1 MGNQVFLRSDRTL
14 RVVLHLDVIPQDI
27 ATVAI
32 VVSRTNRA
40 VLRLDR
46 TNPFI
51 LRLDRTNRD
60 AMKSAPEEVDLVVGR
75 RVVSAARR
83 VATTAA
89 ITAVSTITTAA
100 QDSIIS
106 LVVSAARRLATV
118 ATTAVVSA
126 ARRLATVATTA
137 VSTTISTIT
146 TAALDS
152 VITVARKGALLE
164 ARRGDITASTTMK
177 NAT

>member
-40 VLRLDR
+40 VLHLDR

-60 AMKSAPEEVDLVVGR
+60 AMKSATEEVDLVVGR

-83 VATTAA
+83 VATGATTAA

-100 QDSIIS
+100 Q
-106 LVVSAARRLATV
+106 
-118 ATTAVVSA
+118 
-126 ARRLATVATTA
+126 
-137 VSTTISTIT
+137 
-146 TAALDS
+146 DS

-164 ARRGDITASTTMK
+164 ARRGASEARRGDITASTTMK

>member
-40 VLRLDR
+40 VLHLDRTNQFILRLDR

-51 LRLDRTNRD
+51 HRLDRTNRD
-60 AMKSAPEEVDLVVGR
+60 AMKSATEEVDLVVGR

-83 VATTAA
+83 VAT
-89 ITAVSTITTAA
+89 
-100 QDSIIS
+100 
-106 LVVSAARRLATV
+106 V
-118 ATTAVVSA
+118 ATTA
-126 ARRLATVATTA
+126 ATTA

-164 ARRGDITASTTMK
+164 ARRGASEARRGDIT
-177 NAT
+177 